1 MLYFPKRAW
10 LCNLRYLYRTIMQ
23 LHGLVFRRKRKKKN
37 QQRCLFDAQ
46 QCSQDTYTYIYVYN
60 LNTALS
66 VSCSHKS
73 TLQKNYH
80 QQKKQKINLSFTQ

>member
-23 LHGLVFRRKRKKKN
+23 LHGLVFRRKRKKKK
-37 QQRCLFDAQ
+37 QRCLFDAQ

-73 TLQKNYH
+73 TLQKIITS
-80 QQKKQKINLSFTQ
+80 KKSKR